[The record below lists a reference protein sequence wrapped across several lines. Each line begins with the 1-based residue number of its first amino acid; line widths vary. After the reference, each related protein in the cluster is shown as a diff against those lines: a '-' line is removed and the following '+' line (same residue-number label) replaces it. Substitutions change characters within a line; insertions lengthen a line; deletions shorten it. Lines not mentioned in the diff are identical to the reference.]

1 MVRQRGASQ
10 PATKL
15 SHIGICTRSSAW
27 QPWHCAS
34 LDCDVSVGGNTARF
48 KSKVLRHLVTI
59 DKRFEVLVRLVKL
72 WAKVQ
77 GLNSPQDG
85 TFNSFCLN
93 LMVREGWQCNGTF
106 LV

>member
-1 MVRQRGASQ
+1 M
-10 PATKL
+10 
-15 SHIGICTRSSAW
+15 
-27 QPWHCAS
+27 
-34 LDCDVSVGGNTARF
+34 GGNTARF
-48 KSKVLRHLVTI
+48 KSQVLRHLVTI

-93 LMVREGWQCNGTF
+93 LMVSQGITLWPCDCASLGSQEFVMHLEHLW
-106 LV
+106 

>member
-1 MVRQRGASQ
+1 M
-10 PATKL
+10 
-15 SHIGICTRSSAW
+15 
-27 QPWHCAS
+27 
-34 LDCDVSVGGNTARF
+34 GGNTARF

-59 DKRFEVLVRLVKL
+59 DQRFEVLVRLVKL

-93 LMVREGWQCNGTF
+93 LMVSQGWQCNCTF
-106 LV
+106 LVLAGCVFVMRLDPLCGAAAS